1 MILTQDN
8 EYAVVLD
15 ACVLVPMP
23 LCDTLLRLAEDP
35 PLYRPLW
42 SDRILDE
49 VGAALD
55 QKLGHTERQR
65 QRRIDAMR
73 QAFPEALVVLPPDLE
88 KALICI
94 PDENDRHVVAAAIR
108 GGANAIITSNVK
120 DFPEECLAQY
130 DLLRQTPD
138 DFLLH
143 QFHLDPSLILE
154 KLDAQASA
162 LSRERE
168 YILERLRL
176 LAPGFVA
183 LVESS
188 TL

>member
-1 MILTQDN
+1 
-8 EYAVVLD
+8 
-15 ACVLVPMP
+15 
-23 LCDTLLRLAEDP
+23 
-35 PLYRPLW
+35 
-42 SDRILDE
+42 
-49 VGAALD
+49 
-55 QKLGHTERQR
+55 
-65 QRRIDAMR
+65 MR
-73 QAFPEALVVLPPDLE
+73 QAFPEALVVLPPGLE

-130 DLLRQTPD
+130 DLIRQTPD

-162 LSRERE
+162 LSKERE

-188 TL
+188 NT